1 MPLIVQP
8 VPADHPYVRHLLPLP
23 DSSPDGERDAAA
35 GPSGPHGAGS
45 GSDATATSVE
55 HLPDPKVPG
64 AEPGVWWPPSALTPE
79 WIREHRPDVLHVHF
93 GFEHFTPAQL
103 QAAMDAADD
112 VGTAVLVTVH
122 DLENPHLPEAEQ
134 PAHRVRLAVLLAA
147 ADEVVTLS
155 TGAAE
160 AVRKDYGREAIVI
173 PHPHVLPLDR
183 EDEDAAGEGPGPGEE
198 LLVLVHAKDLRA
210 SVDPEPLLPAVAE
223 GVRRLRAQGRPAQ
236 AVLEMQETTQDPV
249 RADRLRASA
258 EELGIRVWEHP
269 RLDDASLHALLRR
282 AAVSVLPYVRGT
294 HSGWVEMCRDLGT
307 PVVVTDV
314 GAIASQVADTPL
326 PGEQAS
332 EAGRPGEGVAVVGM
346 QDPAAAAE
354 AIRRMAL
361 SPRKPAPPLWRRTQ
375 RAQVAAAHAAACA
388 RAVRTA
394 RRQHAERVAVLVI
407 TGDRD
412 THLARVLQ
420 ALERQTR
427 RPDEVV
433 VVFMGQPD
441 GQVPETDLPVTV
453 GHVAADGHL
462 PLAAARNRAA
472 ALASAEILMFLDVDC
487 LPADGTVEQLAAEV
501 ADHPHAMVMGTP
513 RYLLPD
519 WRERTGL
526 AEAALP
532 EDAALRAASVPH
544 GARAHLPAGDS
555 EQWHM
560 VWTLVLAMRRSLL
573 QAIGG
578 LDEGYVGYGAED
590 TDLAFRARDAGMG
603 LRFHP
608 AEVFH
613 QHHGV
618 HRPPLNHLED
628 ILVNARRFRAVH
640 GLWPMEGWLR
650 EFAAA
655 GLVDWDEDGGRLE
668 LRRRPTEQE
677 LAAAKVADAA
687 Y

>member
-1 MPLIVQP
+1 
-8 VPADHPYVRHLLPLP
+8 
-23 DSSPDGERDAAA
+23 
-35 GPSGPHGAGS
+35 
-45 GSDATATSVE
+45 
-55 HLPDPKVPG
+55 
-64 AEPGVWWPPSALTPE
+64 
-79 WIREHRPDVLHVHF
+79 
-93 GFEHFTPAQL
+93 
-103 QAAMDAADD
+103 
-112 VGTAVLVTVH
+112 
-122 DLENPHLPEAEQ
+122 
-134 PAHRVRLAVLLAA
+134 
-147 ADEVVTLS
+147 
-155 TGAAE
+155 
-160 AVRKDYGREAIVI
+160 
-173 PHPHVLPLDR
+173 
-183 EDEDAAGEGPGPGEE
+183 
-198 LLVLVHAKDLRA
+198 
-210 SVDPEPLLPAVAE
+210 
-223 GVRRLRAQGRPAQ
+223 
-236 AVLEMQETTQDPV
+236 
-249 RADRLRASA
+249 
-258 EELGIRVWEHP
+258 
-269 RLDDASLHALLRR
+269 
-282 AAVSVLPYVRGT
+282 
-294 HSGWVEMCRDLGT
+294 
-307 PVVVTDV
+307 
-314 GAIASQVADTPL
+314 
-326 PGEQAS
+326 
-332 EAGRPGEGVAVVGM
+332 M

-472 ALASAEILMFLDVDC
+472 ALASAEILVFLDVDC

-501 ADHPHAMVMGTP
+501 AAHPHAMVMGTP

-532 EDAALRAASVPH
+532 EDTALHAASVPH
-544 GARAHLPAGDS
+544 EARTDLLAGDS
-555 EQWHM
+555 ADWHM
-560 VWTLVLAMRRSLL
+560 VWTLVLAMRRSVLR
-573 QAIGG
+573 AIGG

-655 GLVDWDEDGGRLE
+655 GFVDWDEDGERLE

-677 LAAAKVADAA
+677 LADARVVDAA

>member
-23 DSSPDGERDAAA
+23 ESSPDGDRAPD
-35 GPSGPHGAGS
+35 PHGAGS
-45 GSDATATSVE
+45 GGDATDVSVV

-64 AEPGVWWPPSALTPE
+64 AEPGVWWPPPALTPE

-122 DLENPHLPEAEQ
+122 DVENPHLPEAEQ

-160 AVRKDYGREAIVI
+160 AVRKDYGREATVI

-183 EDEDAAGEGPGPGEE
+183 EDEDAAHEGPGPGEE

-223 GVRRLRAQGRPAQ
+223 GVRRLREQGRPAQ
-236 AVLEMQETTQDPV
+236 AVLEMQDTTQDPV
-249 RADRLRASA
+249 RAARLRASA
-258 EELGIRVWEHP
+258 DGLGIRVWEHP
-269 RLDDASLHALLRR
+269 RLDDAALHALLRR

-332 EAGRPGEGVAVVGM
+332 EAGRPGTGVAVVGK
-346 QDPAAAAE
+346 QDPEAAAE
-354 AIRRMAL
+354 AILRMAQRRL
-361 SPRKPAPPLWRRTQ
+361 EPAPPAWRREQ
-375 RAQVAAAHAAACA
+375 RARVAAAHAAACT
-388 RAVRTA
+388 RAVENA
-394 RRQHAERVAVLVI
+394 RREREERVAVLVI
-407 TGDRD
+407 TGNRD
-412 THLARVLQ
+412 AHLARVLQ
-420 ALERQTR
+420 GLERQTR

-433 VVFMGQPD
+433 VVFMDQPD
-441 GQVPETDLPVTV
+441 GRVQETDLPVTV

-472 ALASAEILMFLDVDC
+472 ALASAEILVFLDVDC
-487 LPADGTVEQLAAEV
+487 LPADDAVERLAADV
-501 ADHPHAMVMGTP
+501 AVHPHAMVMGTP

-519 WRERTGL
+519 WRERTSL

-532 EDAALRAASVPH
+532 EDTALHAASVPH
-544 GARAHLPAGDS
+544 EARTDLLAGDS
-555 EQWHM
+555 ADWHM
-560 VWTLVLAMRRSLL
+560 VWTLVLAMRRSVL

-655 GLVDWDEDGGRLE
+655 GFVDWDEDGERLE

-677 LAAAKVADAA
+677 LADARVVDAA